1 MMIITSTGRIIAF
14 AWKNFTRNAW
24 IGLATIVVL
33 VLSILSVNILL
44 GVNAVSDSAL
54 QKLEDKIDISVY
66 FSPEAPSVVL
76 DSARTYMASLPQT
89 QEVDLLTSDQALS
102 DFKERHKNDPKILTA
117 LAELD
122 KNPLGASLIIKAK
135 STSDYPF
142 LVEALQNPQ
151 FANFVESKTYD
162 DNAAAIQ
169 RVQQISES
177 TRYFGIILIAIFTIF
192 SILIVYN
199 SIRIAIYTQREEL
212 GIMRLVGASTAF
224 VRLPLILSGVLQAIL
239 AIVITALIV
248 MAAIAFL
255 DPKLRSLFDGG
266 DSGLRSYFANNVWQL
281 VGIQA
286 SAIIILVA
294 LSSWAAAGKYLKK

>member
-1 MMIITSTGRIIAF
+1 MMIVTSTGRIIAF

-33 VLSILSVNILL
+33 VLSTLSVNILL

-54 QKLEDKIDISVY
+54 HKLEDKIDVSVY
-66 FSPEAPSVVL
+66 FLPETPPVIL
-76 DSARTYMASLPQT
+76 DSARAYMASLPQT
-89 QEVDLLTSDQALS
+89 KEIDLLSSDQALN

-117 LAELD
+117 LGELD
-122 KNPLGASLIIKAK
+122 KNPLGASIIIKAK
-135 STSDYPF
+135 TTADYPF

-151 FANFVESKTYD
+151 FANYVESKTYD

-169 RVQQISES
+169 RVQQISQS
-177 TRYFGIILIAIFTIF
+177 ARYFGIMLIAIFTIF

-212 GIMRLVGASTAF
+212 GIMRLVGAGTAF

-239 AIVITALIV
+239 ALLITALIV
-248 MAAIAFL
+248 MTAIAFL

-266 DSGLRSYFANNVWQL
+266 DSGLQGYFLINAWPL
-281 VGIQA
+281 IGIQSA
-286 SAIIILVA
+286 AIILLVA

>member
-1 MMIITSTGRIIAF
+1 MMIVTSTGRILAF

-24 IGLATIVVL
+24 IGLATILVL
-33 VLSILSVNILL
+33 VLSVLSVNVLL

-54 QKLEDKIDISVY
+54 HKLEDKIDISVY
-66 FSPEAPSVVL
+66 FSPETPPVIL

-89 QEVDLLTSDQALS
+89 QAIDLLTADQALN

-117 LAELD
+117 LGELD

-162 DNAAAIQ
+162 DNAGAIQ
-169 RVQQISES
+169 RVQQISNS
-177 TRYFGIILIAIFTIF
+177 ARYFGIILIAIFTVF

-224 VRLPLILSGVLQAIL
+224 VRLPLILSGVLQALLALIVTSGIVIL
-239 AIVITALIV
+239 AI
-248 MAAIAFL
+248 AFF
-255 DPKLRSLFDGG
+255 DPRLKSLFDGA
-266 DSGLRSYFANNVWQL
+266 DSGLQSYFMSNAWPL
-281 VGIQA
+281 IGIQA
-286 SAIIILVA
+286 AGMIILVA